1 MLRDRRHAVGA
12 GLLSVTVVAALAL
25 AGCGSSGTSSS
36 STSTAANASP
46 AASGSTG
53 TSVGASGAS
62 IKIMALGQF
71 QNPQFAFPES
81 LSGIEARVDAANA
94 SGGINGKKIDLIP
107 CNDAGDPNVAASC
120 ARTAVSDHVAAV
132 IAGFSNFGPN
142 SLPILQAANIPYIN
156 SQLNTPTDL
165 TNPMVFSP
173 DGGVP
178 AGAFGIGVA
187 AAKSGCT
194 KVAVLDADN
203 PSGILSGKEIAAGA
217 KANGATVTKILSEPL
232 DLSDYSSPV
241 TQLVGSGAQC
251 IGIEISPTT
260 FVGFFTALHDSA
272 NPKTTVVLGAG
283 LTTPIESQLHGL
295 DNGTIQVSSS
305 ALPGLPQTAQFT
317 KEMDT
322 YQPKAAQD
330 SFSISAWSGAQLFCD
345 LASKLTTVNNTTVLA
360 ALRQT
365 KGIDLG
371 PYPPQSFTPNHVS
384 NFSRLTNTNVFAY
397 KYMNGKFTPL
407 PDNPF
412 NIESALQASGNSL

>member
-1 MLRDRRHAVGA
+1 MLRERKDGA
-12 GLLSVTVVAALAL
+12 GAVLLSVTVAAALAL

-36 STSTAANASP
+36 STSAANASP
-46 AASGSTG
+46 STSGSTG
-53 TSVGASGAS
+53 TSAGTSGAS

-81 LSGIEARVDAANA
+81 LSGIEARVAAANA
-94 SGGINGKKIDLIP
+94 SGGINGQKIDLIP

-142 SLPILQAANIPYIN
+142 SLPILAAANIPYIN

-203 PSGILSGKEIAAGA
+203 PSGILAGKEIAAGA

-260 FVGFFTALHDSA
+260 LVGFFTALHDSA
-272 NPKTTVVLGAG
+272 NPNTTVVLGAG
-283 LTTPIESQLHGL
+283 LTTPLESQLHGL

-317 KEMDT
+317 KEIDT
-322 YQPKAAQD
+322 YEPKGAQD
-330 SFSISAWSGAQLFCD
+330 SFSISAWSGALLFCD

-360 ALRQT
+360 ALRQI
-365 KGIDLG
+365 KSINLG
-371 PYPPQSFTPNHVS
+371 PYPSESFTPNHVS
-384 NFSRLTNTNVFAY
+384 NFSRLTNTNVLAY